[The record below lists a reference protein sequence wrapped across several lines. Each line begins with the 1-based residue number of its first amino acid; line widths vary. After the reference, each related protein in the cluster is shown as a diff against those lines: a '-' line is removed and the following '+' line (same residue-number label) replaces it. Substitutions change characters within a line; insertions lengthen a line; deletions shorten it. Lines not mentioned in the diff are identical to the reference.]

1 MKVCLQSNSFQIN
14 CGLFVNT
21 LDIGVISTDFAGKVG
36 IVEKYF
42 FHRSW
47 WRNIL
52 HSGSRDGFT
61 ILISI
66 FRKDVGFSELRVEI
80 SLLISSIFILQI
92 QAEFQRIFIVSEIFS
107 NFHNMIFKELSDYYH
122 WVKLCLPE

>member
-1 MKVCLQSNSFQIN
+1 MLYPLILQGKWGSWK
-14 CGLFVNT
+14 
-21 LDIGVISTDFAGKVG
+21 ST
-36 IVEKYF
+36 F
-42 FHRSW
+42 F
-47 WRNIL
+47 IEVDGAIFYDVL

-122 WVKLCLPE
+122 